1 LNLVPVVEHAIDEIL
16 TSCLPFAC
24 AQVLRVRS
32 GSSIGVEF
40 EASRPPLLQ
49 VVCGSR
55 SWYGAKAMAEKR
67 KGSDIKKRRRAKA
80 GATDLAVRA
89 RAGLHTVRVTMGS
102 HVLLVESTGS
112 GGSLRLVGPDGAQP
126 LEVVVGP
133 EGAVLHLRSGL
144 TVAVDGQLAL
154 RADAISLQAQTA
166 MDISSGGSI
175 GVRAEGDIVSEAR
188 AQIIRASAGDV
199 RVVANDDVVMDGE
212 RIKLNC

>member
-1 LNLVPVVEHAIDEIL
+1 MIEHFMPWSASAGDARPGPRIGISAPEYVRHRAPYPAPS
-16 TSCLPFAC
+16 TE
-24 AQVLRVRS
+24 VLGNIIR
-32 GSSIGVEF
+32 F
-40 EASRPPLLQ
+40 
-49 VVCGSR
+49 CG
-55 SWYGAKAMAEKR
+55 G
-67 KGSDIKKRRRAKA
+67 
-80 GATDLAVRA
+80 
-89 RAGLHTVRVTMGS
+89 
-102 HVLLVESTGS
+102 
-112 GGSLRLVGPDGAQP
+112 
-126 LEVVVGP
+126 
-133 EGAVLHLRSGL
+133 GL

>member
-1 LNLVPVVEHAIDEIL
+1 
-16 TSCLPFAC
+16 
-24 AQVLRVRS
+24 
-32 GSSIGVEF
+32 
-40 EASRPPLLQ
+40 
-49 VVCGSR
+49 
-55 SWYGAKAMAEKR
+55 
-67 KGSDIKKRRRAKA
+67 
-80 GATDLAVRA
+80 
-89 RAGLHTVRVTMGS
+89 MGS
-102 HVLLVESTGS
+102 HVLLVESTSS

-144 TVAVDGQLAL
+144 TVSVDGQLAL

-175 GVRAEGDIVSEAR
+175 GVRAEGDMVSEAR